1 LGYFIIILG
10 FYSGAGVFL
19 LQKDILQERD
29 TMSKVALFLILAL
42 FSANLSGCAPL
53 IIGAAAGGLG
63 AYAITKDT
71 VQGESD
77 KSFDTLWESAM
88 TVSRIRGVVK
98 QDDLA
103 RGHIELVADGA
114 YVWIDIIRLTQAT
127 TRVRIAARKYR
138 LPNLGLAQDL
148 YVKIVSEA
156 K

>member
-1 LGYFIIILG
+1 MKK
-10 FYSGAGVFL
+10 AL
-19 LQKDILQERD
+19 LL
-29 TMSKVALFLILAL
+29 LILTL

-53 IIGAAAGGLG
+53 IIGASAGGLG

-71 VQGESD
+71 VQGESE
-77 KSFDTLWESAM
+77 KSFDALWESAM

-98 QDDLA
+98 QDDVL

-114 YVWIDIIRLTQAT
+114 YVWINIIRLTRDT
-127 TRVRIAARKYR
+127 TRIRIAARKYH
-138 LPNLGLAQDL
+138 LPDLGLAQDL